1 MMTEPE
7 LEQTTATPETPD
19 TPKKPEKPETSDTSE
34 TPETSDTSE
43 TSETPETPDT
53 SDTSETPET
62 SETSETPETSD
73 TPEEETKESENDGII
88 FQAIGIVVGDVSWS
102 EEGRA
107 MLTMAG
113 RDYPLFY
120 TSRLRKAFNAL
131 KLEIKNTGEAT
142 QRLIVYPRVIHFPQR
157 TKSHQISFQLVGFSK
172 GEPDGVAAQL
182 DDFEF
187 QLRGLWQFIPV
198 CRGPVVSIFRNF
210 NRDRLDYIKQ
220 AEPAQ
225 KVRFM
230 KASHLPLMWKDSP
243 VKPFRFNPKTPK
255 EEQGHPAFIQVKAKF
270 LPTRNLFEFD
280 ALLAPP
286 LDKAPKFLKASKAD
300 KTAVQQ
306 EKRQNKSPQKPSTG
320 RHKPEGKEQQS
331 EGTEQK
337 PSIKRQK
344 PYKKPKVETKEQQ
357 PSTEEQKPEAQEQK
371 PTTEEQKPEA
381 KEPKVETKEQQP
393 STDEQK
399 PEAQEQKPTTEEQKL
414 EAKKPKPSKVR
425 KRVKAKEQKPEDQTE

>member
-7 LEQTTATPETPD
+7 LEQTTATPDTPD
-19 TPKKPEKPETSDTSE
+19 TPKKPEPPEPPETSD
-34 TPETSDTSE
+34 TSDTSE
-43 TSETPETPDT
+43 TSDT
-53 SDTSETPET
+53 SDTPEQ
-62 SETSETPETSD
+62 SD

-102 EEGRA
+102 DEGRA

-142 QRLIVYPRVIHFPQR
+142 QRLIVYPRVTHFPQR

-320 RHKPEGKEQQS
+320 RQKPEGKEQQS
-331 EGTEQK
+331 EGKEQK

-357 PSTEEQKPEAQEQK
+357 PSTDEQKPEAKEPK

-381 KEPKVETKEQQP
+381 T
-393 STDEQK
+393 
-399 PEAQEQKPTTEEQKL
+399 
-414 EAKKPKPSKVR
+414 KPKPSKVR
-425 KRVKAKEQKPEDQTE
+425 KRVKAKEQKPEDKQ

>member
-1 MMTEPE
+1 MTEPE
-7 LEQTTATPETPD
+7 LEQTTATT
-19 TPKKPEKPETSDTSE
+19 E
-34 TPETSDTSE
+34 TPETKDTE
-43 TSETPETPDT
+43 TENAETKNA
-53 SDTSETPET
+53 
-62 SETSETPETSD
+62 
-73 TPEEETKESENDGII
+73 PEENTKESENEGLI

-102 EEGRA
+102 DEGPA

-120 TSRLRKAFNAL
+120 TSRLRKAFDAL

-142 QRLIVYPRVIHFPQR
+142 QRLIVYPRVTHFPQR
-157 TKSHQISFQLVGFSK
+157 TKSHQVSFQLVGFSK

-210 NRDRLDYIKQ
+210 NRDRLDYIKK
-220 AEPAQ
+220 AEPAK

-255 EEQGHPAFIQVKAKF
+255 EEQGSPAFIQVKAKF
-270 LPTRNLFEFD
+270 LPTRNLFDFE

-286 LDKAPKFLKASKAD
+286 LEKPPKFLKASKAD

-306 EKRQNKSPQKPSTG
+306 EKRQSKSKQKPTKG
-320 RHKPEGKEQQS
+320 KPTSEDKEH
-331 EGTEQK
+331 K

-344 PYKKPKVETKEQQ
+344 PDVKKHKLEETQESK
-357 PSTEEQKPEAQEQK
+357 PSTEEQKPVAQEQNVERQEQK
-371 PTTEEQKPEA
+371 PSTAEQKPD
-381 KEPKVETKEQQP
+381 T
-393 STDEQK
+393 
-399 PEAQEQKPTTEEQKL
+399 QEQKPSTETQEL

-425 KRVKAKEQKPEDQTE
+425 KRIKAKEQKPEDKT

>member
-1 MMTEPE
+1 MTEPE
-7 LEQTTATPETPD
+7 LEQTTA
-19 TPKKPEKPETSDTSE
+19 KPEQP
-34 TPETSDTSE
+34 E
-43 TSETPETPDT
+43 TSETPETPETTDETTDASDQDT
-53 SDTSETPET
+53 RESDN
-62 SETSETPETSD
+62 
-73 TPEEETKESENDGII
+73 EEEGII

-107 MLTMAG
+107 TLTMAG

-120 TSRLRKAFNAL
+120 TSRLRKAFDAL

-142 QRLIVYPRVIHFPQR
+142 QRLIVYPRVTHFPQR
-157 TKSHQISFQLVGFSK
+157 TKPHQVSFQLVGFSK

-210 NRDRLDYIKQ
+210 NRERLDYIKQ
-220 AEPAQ
+220 AEPAK

-270 LPTRNLFEFD
+270 LPTRNLFDFE

-286 LDKAPKFLKASKAD
+286 LEKAPKFLKASKAD

-306 EKRQNKSPQKPSTG
+306 EKRQSKSK
-320 RHKPEGKEQQS
+320 
-331 EGTEQK
+331 
-337 PSIKRQK
+337 
-344 PYKKPKVETKEQQ
+344 
-357 PSTEEQKPEAQEQK
+357 QK
-371 PTTEEQKPEA
+371 PTKVREKPDDNEQKPEA
-381 KEPKVETKEQQP
+381 KEQKPTIKRQKPEVKKQKVEAKEQKP
-393 STDEQK
+393 TTDEQK
-399 PEAQEQKPTTEEQKL
+399 VESKEPKPTTDEQKVESKEPKPTTDEQKVEAKEQKPTTEKQKVEAKEQKPTTDEQKVEAKEQKPTTDEQKP

-425 KRVKAKEQKPEDQTE
+425 KRVKAKEQKPEDKQ

>member
-19 TPKKPEKPETSDTSE
+19 TPKKPEKPET
-34 TPETSDTSE
+34 PETSDTSE
-43 TSETPETPDT
+43 TLDTSETSDTSDTPETP
-53 SDTSETPET
+53 
-62 SETSETPETSD
+62 ETPETSD
-73 TPEEETKESENDGII
+73 TPEEETKESENEGEGII

-102 EEGRA
+102 DEGRA

-142 QRLIVYPRVIHFPQR
+142 QRLIVYPRVTHFPQR

-210 NRDRLDYIKQ
+210 NRERLDYIKQ

-286 LDKAPKFLKASKAD
+286 LEKAPKFLKASKAD

-320 RHKPEGKEQQS
+320 RQKPEGKEQQS
-331 EGTEQK
+331 EGKEQK

-344 PYKKPKVETKEQQ
+344 PDVKKPKVETKEQQ
-357 PSTEEQKPEAQEQK
+357 PSTEEQKPEAKEQKVETKEQQPSTAEQKPEAKEQKVETKEQQPSTAEQKPEAKEQK
-371 PTTEEQKPEA
+371 PTTEEQKP
-381 KEPKVETKEQQP
+381 
-393 STDEQK
+393 
-399 PEAQEQKPTTEEQKL
+399 

-425 KRVKAKEQKPEDQTE
+425 KRVKAKEQKPEDKTE